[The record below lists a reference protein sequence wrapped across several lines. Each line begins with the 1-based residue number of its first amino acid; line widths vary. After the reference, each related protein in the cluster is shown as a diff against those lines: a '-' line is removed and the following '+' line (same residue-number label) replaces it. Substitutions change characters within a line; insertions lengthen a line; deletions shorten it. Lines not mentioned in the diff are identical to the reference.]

1 MHSCSRLLYKEYTS
15 TRLSHHIY
23 SWYTIYNCTPRPTCY
38 SRKGHSRHTQ
48 FRAVGHPNN
57 TSWWVAI
64 NNNQIM
70 QPGLK
75 FIQDVFRW
83 NIKQASYFLNK
94 NIQITIFK
102 IFFPQH
108 VLCTYI
114 FLYVDACVYVITN
127 DMRTCIDIQQCEHF
141 YWLLIRKIENK
152 VNNNQKVFK
161 MMSWT
166 YDNGLKSRTKIL
178 TKSRTDK
185 RPVKN

>member
-1 MHSCSRLLYKEYTS
+1 
-15 TRLSHHIY
+15 
-23 SWYTIYNCTPRPTCY
+23 
-38 SRKGHSRHTQ
+38 
-48 FRAVGHPNN
+48 
-57 TSWWVAI
+57 
-64 NNNQIM
+64 M

-83 NIKQASYFLNK
+83 NIKQASYFFNK

-127 DMRTCIDIQQCEHF
+127 DMRTYTDIQQCEHF
-141 YWLLIRKIENK
+141 YWLLIRKIKNK

>member
-102 IFFPQH
+102 IFFH
-108 VLCTYI
+108 SMCYVHI
-114 FLYVDACVYVITN
+114 FFCMLMHAFMLLQMTWELALIFNNVNTFIGYWSERLKIKSTTIRKFSKWCHGLMTMAWKVGQKFWQNPELTN
-127 DMRTCIDIQQCEHF
+127 DQ
-141 YWLLIRKIENK
+141 
-152 VNNNQKVFK
+152 
-161 MMSWT
+161 
-166 YDNGLKSRTKIL
+166 
-178 TKSRTDK
+178 
-185 RPVKN
+185 

>member
-23 SWYTIYNCTPRPTCY
+23 SWNKYTIYNCTPRPTCY
-38 SRKGHSRHTQ
+38 SRKGYTQ

-83 NIKQASYFLNK
+83 NIKQASYFFNK
-94 NIQITIFK
+94 NMYIYVHIF
-102 IFFPQH
+102 
-108 VLCTYI
+108 

-127 DMRTCIDIQQCEHF
+127 DMRTYTDIQQCEHF
-141 YWLLIRKIENK
+141 YWLLIRKIKNK

>member
-23 SWYTIYNCTPRPTCY
+23 SWNEYTIYNCTPRPTCY
-38 SRKGHSRHTQ
+38 SRKGYTQ

-83 NIKQASYFLNK
+83 NIKQGSYFFNK

-102 IFFPQH
+102 IFFAQH

-114 FLYVDACVYVITN
+114 FFICWC
-127 DMRTCIDIQQCEHF
+127 MRLCYNKWHENLHWYSTM
-141 YWLLIRKIENK
+141 WTLLLATD
-152 VNNNQKVFK
+152 QK
-161 MMSWT
+161 
-166 YDNGLKSRTKIL
+166 D
-178 TKSRTDK
+178 
-185 RPVKN
+185 

>member
-1 MHSCSRLLYKEYTS
+1 MNSCSRLLYKEYTF
-15 TRLSHHIY
+15 TRLSYHIY

-102 IFFPQH
+102 IFFH
-108 VLCTYI
+108 SMYI

-141 YWLLIRKIENK
+141 YWLLIRKIKNK

-166 YDNGLKSRTKIL
+166 YDNGLKSRTKML
-178 TKSRTDK
+178 TKPRTDK

>member
-1 MHSCSRLLYKEYTS
+1 
-15 TRLSHHIY
+15 
-23 SWYTIYNCTPRPTCY
+23 
-38 SRKGHSRHTQ
+38 
-48 FRAVGHPNN
+48 
-57 TSWWVAI
+57 
-64 NNNQIM
+64 M

-83 NIKQASYFLNK
+83 NIKQASYFFNK
-94 NIQITIFK
+94 NMYIYVHIF
-102 IFFPQH
+102 
-108 VLCTYI
+108 

-141 YWLLIRKIENK
+141 YWLLIRKIKNK

-178 TKSRTDK
+178 TKPRTDK